1 MDKLNTERVIGFINR
16 AEKMCLS
23 GIERKTFV
31 LDSILTIYPDS
42 NSEILG
48 YAIDTIVSISK
59 ASAYP
64 TTNKFKRHEKMLF
77 DFIISR

>member
-23 GIERKTFV
+23 GIERKKFV

-59 ASAYP
+59 ALTP
-64 TTNKFKRHEKMLF
+64 LLINLKDTKKCCL
-77 DFIISR
+77 IS

>member
-16 AEKMCLS
+16 AEKMCYS
-23 GIERKTFV
+23 GLERKKFV

-59 ASAYP
+59 AITP
-64 TTNKFKRHEKMLF
+64 LLINLKDTKKCCL
-77 DFIISR
+77 IS